1 MKWVYGTVEN
11 QDANHTINKRTFNYK
26 LLHRGCLCVSCSYI
40 HSHRLPFHTNYTQN
54 LFSSLVIII
63 QLLEC
68 RNDIMLFDLEIY
80 RLVLFLSC
88 CEFHLKCNCVCDNKF
103 GDVVRCNSSH
113 CCFWIFYQFPC
124 SFTVFLSLSLSLLHT
139 HMFFVDI
146 CNFDFISD
154 FSQMCLFAVYLNAWL
169 PFYYMHTCTFP
180 CAIMQLILTE
190 MVIYCVQYGSSIS
203 QNDSSRNNIISLPS
217 AIASL
222 CVCVC
227 VNALNGEKFLYDCN
241 NYVQV
246 KVTSCLL
253 VWIYCINAMLYYYS
267 LSLLFRTFF
276 YFRSFYS
283 LHKTV
288 FLCYDIQ

>member
-1 MKWVYGTVEN
+1 MSFV
-11 QDANHTINKRTFNYK
+11 
-26 LLHRGCLCVSCSYI
+26 
-40 HSHRLPFHTNYTQN
+40 
-54 LFSSLVIII
+54 VIVVI
-63 QLLEC
+63 
-68 RNDIMLFDLEIY
+68 
-80 RLVLFLSC
+80 V
-88 CEFHLKCNCVCDNKF
+88 VF
-103 GDVVRCNSSH
+103 G
-113 CCFWIFYQFPC
+113 
-124 SFTVFLSLSLSLLHT
+124 SFTNSLALSLSRSLSLLHT
-139 HMFFVDI
+139 HMFFADI

-203 QNDSSRNNIISLPS
+203 QNDSSRNIISLPS

-246 KVTSCLL
+246 KVTSCLIVYGYIVWTPCCTTTLYLYCFEHFFSVLFFSPQNCVSVLWHTIAIHTYNSEETCASFRRESSNVGL
-253 VWIYCINAMLYYYS
+253 VWFWYFLNIVTVVVGP
-267 LSLLFRTFF
+267 FE
-276 YFRSFYS
+276 YFRM
-283 LHKTV
+283 V
-288 FLCYDIQ
+288 

>member
-1 MKWVYGTVEN
+1 MILCHSIQKYIDSFSFYHAVSFILSVIVC
-11 QDANHTINKRTFNYK
+11 AIINSVMSF
-26 LLHRGCLCVSCSYI
+26 V
-40 HSHRLPFHTNYTQN
+40 
-54 LFSSLVIII
+54 VIVVI
-63 QLLEC
+63 
-68 RNDIMLFDLEIY
+68 
-80 RLVLFLSC
+80 V
-88 CEFHLKCNCVCDNKF
+88 VF
-103 GDVVRCNSSH
+103 G
-113 CCFWIFYQFPC
+113 
-124 SFTVFLSLSLSLLHT
+124 SFTNSLALSLSRSLSLLHT
-139 HMFFVDI
+139 HMFFADI

-203 QNDSSRNNIISLPS
+203 QNDSSRNIISLPS

-246 KVTSCLL
+246 KVTSCIL

-267 LSLLFRTFF
+267 LSLLFRTLFF
-276 YFRSFYS
+276 SSF
-283 LHKTV
+283 
-288 FLCYDIQ
+288 FLSTKLCFCAMAYNSNTYV